1 MESFDPLVQG
11 QTSATG
17 SRIDSIVKCMKR
29 GQYYVPDFQRDE
41 SQWDLVKKS
50 LLIES
55 IINGLTVPPV
65 MLCPSEKDPNKR
77 EIIDGQQRLRTIED
91 FIDGKFKLA
100 SEDDAEYSEN
110 VAPHIAGK
118 SFTELP
124 EVLRDRIED
133 YELNIITLPSGLTR
147 GLRLE
152 VFRRINEG
160 GVPLSAQDLRLS
172 QFGNSIRVTFV
183 RLAGVF
189 DPSREGSQ
197 RMINAAKSTHN
208 LAYPWQ
214 DHSAWLAWWDGSLL
228 AGGQNPSQMFLWYLI
243 ASSAAAVDT
252 LTASATAQKTA
263 GVVCDGS
270 TTSLLDLY
278 CAQLQHEDTSAAAAR
293 VLPDLAKM
301 HSLFAQFEGWFNA
314 IKKSYVPSINT
325 NSATKI
331 AFVLSRLP
339 EIFSSP
345 AEPTDRQWG
354 RIQILLNDGPN
365 KVQAALGQTYPQTRG
380 KWKGQAKQM
389 VAVRDLCDLIKKT
402 T

>member
-1 MESFDPLVQG
+1 MDSFEPLVQG

-17 SRIDSIVKCMKR
+17 SRIDSIVKNMKR
-29 GQYYVPDFQRDE
+29 GHYYVPDFQRDE
-41 SQWDLVKKS
+41 SQWDRVKQS

-100 SEDDAEYSEN
+100 DEDDADYSEN

-118 SFTELP
+118 SFADLP
-124 EVLRDRIED
+124 AILRERIED
-133 YELNIITLPSGLTR
+133 YELNIITLPSGMTR

-172 QFGNSIRVTFV
+172 QFGNSARVTFV

-197 RMINAAKSTHN
+197 RMIIAAKNTHR

-214 DHSAWLAWWDGSLL
+214 DHSAWLTWWDGSLL

-243 ASSAAAVDT
+243 ASSTVAVET
-252 LTASATAQKTA
+252 LTASPGAQKAA
-263 GVVCDGS
+263 GVICDGS

-278 CAQLQHEDTSAAAAR
+278 CAQLQHEDTTATAAR
-293 VLPDLAKM
+293 LLPDLPKM
-301 HSLFAQFEGWFNA
+301 QSLFTEFEKWFNA
-314 IKKSYVPSINT
+314 IKKSYVPSLNT

-345 AEPTDRQWG
+345 NEPTDRQWNK
-354 RIQILLNDGPN
+354 IQILLNDGPT
-365 KVQAALGQTYPQTRG
+365 KVLAALGQTYPQTRG
-380 KWKGQAKQM
+380 KWKGQARQM
-389 VAVRDLCDLIKKT
+389 LAVRDLCDLIKT
-402 T
+402 TI